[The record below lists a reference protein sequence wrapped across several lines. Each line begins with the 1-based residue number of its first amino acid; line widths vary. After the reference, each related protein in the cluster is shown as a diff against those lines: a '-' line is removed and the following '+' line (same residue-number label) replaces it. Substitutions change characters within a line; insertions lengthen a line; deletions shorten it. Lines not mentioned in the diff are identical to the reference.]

1 MRKWIFEIRSR
12 PFILLGLGFF
22 LVTVLVL
29 SGAADPGDRMASDY
43 FHSVAGNAAID
54 LSMWFATETGDLY
67 YMLFFGVGLLI
78 IRKTRRIGLTL
89 LICLVLTTLAT
100 GYLKC
105 GVTRD
110 APGMDFAGVEF
121 PIASSAD
128 TFPLFCS
135 GSYSSS
141 YPSGHAARAA
151 AFGLVLGFSLSERF
165 PRGCYLLLLYPAFV
179 SLSRVYV
186 IQHYPMDIAGGIILG
201 FLIAGAIGH
210 RSKLYRVLKSQL

>member
-1 MRKWIFEIRSR
+1 MLMRKWIFEIRSR
-12 PFILLGLGFF
+12 PFILLCLGFF
-22 LVTVLVL
+22 LVTALVL
-29 SGAADPGDRMASDY
+29 SGSADPLDQPVSDY
-43 FHSVAGNAAID
+43 VHSAAGNAAVD
-54 LSMWFATETGDLY
+54 LFMWFATETGDLY

-89 LICLVLTTLAT
+89 LICLVLATLTT

-110 APGMDFAGVEF
+110 APETEFEGVEF
-121 PIASSAD
+121 PIASSPD

-135 GSYSSS
+135 GSYGSS

-151 AFGLVLGFSLSERF
+151 AFGLVLGFALSDRF
-165 PRGCYLLLLYPAFV
+165 PRGCYLLLLYPALV

-201 FLIAGAIGH
+201 FLIAGAVGH
-210 RSKLYRVLKSQL
+210 RSKLYKALKL